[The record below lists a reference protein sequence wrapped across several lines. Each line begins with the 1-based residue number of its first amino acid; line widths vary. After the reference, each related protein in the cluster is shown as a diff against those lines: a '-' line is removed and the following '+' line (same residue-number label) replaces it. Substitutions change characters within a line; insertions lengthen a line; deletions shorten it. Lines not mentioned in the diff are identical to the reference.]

1 MTTIVLL
8 KKNGIATITLN
19 RPKVFNSFNTLMR
32 EELIIALDDCAADP
46 SVRCVI
52 LTGEGRAFCAGQD
65 IAELTDTENAPSFD
79 SILEKGLNRIALK
92 ITQLDKPIIAA
103 VNGVAAGAGANMAL
117 ACDIVVATASASFI
131 QSFSKIGLIPDT
143 GGSFTLPRL
152 VGLAQAKAL
161 MMLAEKVSA
170 SDAVGLGM
178 IYKCY
183 ADDVFTE
190 NVQHL
195 AHYLADMPTRGLALT
210 KHILNM
216 SFTNTFEE
224 QLALENEFQEKAAQ
238 TADYTEGVNAF
249 IEKRKAKFI
258 GR

>member
-143 GGSFTLPRL
+143 GGSFILPRL

-249 IEKRKAKFI
+249 IEKRKAKFL